1 MVFTMNSDQLMDIL
15 IAFALNSEQ
24 LMEILMVFTMNS
36 DQLMQILI
44 LFTKNSDQNLH
55 ILRKGRRTI
64 TLYPLTRSRAI
75 LKHTHRTYRTY
86 IHTCLS
92 MNESLSRALPYRT
105 RTRNRGGQSQERGG
119 AGAREHDVVFGVL
132 EHDARR
138 LACIHKNTNTQVYI
152 HTYIQIR
159 TVPYVPYRIIVP
171 YRTVTYIIVSS
182 RVRWAASRPSCTLV
196 LLNTMPAASHVRIHK
211 NTCVYVYI
219 YIYIYTCI
227 YIYIHTVLL
236 SSR

>member
-1 MVFTMNSDQLMDIL
+1 MNPCP
-15 IAFALNSEQ
+15 A
-24 LMEILMVFTMNS
+24 
-36 DQLMQILI
+36 
-44 LFTKNSDQNLH
+44 
-55 ILRKGRRTI
+55 
-64 TLYPLTRSRAI
+64 
-75 LKHTHRTYRTY
+75 
-86 IHTCLS
+86 
-92 MNESLSRALPYRT
+92 PYRT
-105 RTRNRGGQSQERGG
+105 VLAPEIGGGRAKKGGG

-219 YIYIYTCI
+219 YIYTCI
-227 YIYIHTVLL
+227 YRYIYIYTYGIVILAL
-236 SSR
+236 ELGGAGLVFVR

>member
-1 MVFTMNSDQLMDIL
+1 MVFTMNSYQLMDIL
-15 IAFALNSEQ
+15 IAFTLNSEQ

-36 DQLMQILI
+36 DRLMQILM

-105 RTRNRGGQSQERGG
+105 RTRNRGGQSQERVG

-152 HTYIQIR
+152 YIYSNTYRTVR
-159 TVPYVPYRIIVP
+159 TVPY
-171 YRTVTYIIVSS
+171 YRTVPY
-182 RVRWAASRPSCTLV
+182 C
-196 LLNTMPAASHVRIHK
+196 
-211 NTCVYVYI
+211 YVYHCI
-219 YIYIYTCI
+219 VPRAMGCQPSVLYTGALEHDARRLACT
-227 YIYIHTVLL
+227 YT
-236 SSR
+236 

>member
-1 MVFTMNSDQLMDIL
+1 VAQVKEGEEGEAKSTLYPRRRRRTCTLYPPPNLMVEILMVFAMNTNQLMENLMVFTMNSDQLMDIL

-119 AGAREHDVVFGVL
+119 GR
-132 EHDARR
+132 
-138 LACIHKNTNTQVYI
+138 C
-152 HTYIQIR
+152 
-159 TVPYVPYRIIVP
+159 
-171 YRTVTYIIVSS
+171 S
-182 RVRWAASRPSCTLV
+182 
-196 LLNTMPAASHVRIHK
+196 
-211 NTCVYVYI
+211 
-219 YIYIYTCI
+219 
-227 YIYIHTVLL
+227 
-236 SSR
+236 